1 VILDYSVLES
11 LIDEAEAL
19 DLDNYTEASV
29 KDFQKVLA
37 EARELIDNSDD
48 QESIDNMVTQLEDAI
63 KNLEKIEVI
72 LDYSTLKSLIDEAEA
87 LDLDNYT
94 EASVKDF
101 QRILAEAKELIDNAD
116 DQESIDSMVT
126 RLQEAL
132 EGLIEKET
140 GKPTPPDKSDPN
152 GDKTGKT
159 DGIGETTLPKSGE
172 ANQTMF
178 WIIGI
183 GLILAAPIVNRK
195 RSQKS

>member
-1 VILDYSVLES
+1 VRQDILAGKSYEEISAKWNDGLNEFKERRQQYLIYHKELDYSVLESLIDEAEALDLDNYTEASVKDFQKVLTEAKELINKASNQESINNMVTQLEDAIKNLEKIEVILDYSVLES

-87 LDLDNYT
+87 LDL
-94 EASVKDF
+94 
-101 QRILAEAKELIDNAD
+101 
-116 DQESIDSMVT
+116 
-126 RLQEAL
+126 
-132 EGLIEKET
+132 
-140 GKPTPPDKSDPN
+140 
-152 GDKTGKT
+152 
-159 DGIGETTLPKSGE
+159 
-172 ANQTMF
+172 
-178 WIIGI
+178 
-183 GLILAAPIVNRK
+183 
-195 RSQKS
+195 